1 MFPQDKFT
9 RIASLF
15 RIALRHC
22 HRKFYAS
29 SRKTRIL
36 ASSALFLC
44 AFTIGAA
51 GFAPA
56 EPDTSDAP
64 VHLITKDLA
73 LPDLQQQIARLEDR
87 QGQALYVN
95 EEKVRAGDTLASL
108 MKRLGIADDAAASFI
123 KSDTLARTVMQ
134 LRAGKRVMA
143 RTSEDGALQQL
154 TATLSDSRDGPVN
167 KLIIE
172 RDGDRFKS
180 AITPAALER
189 RIEMRSGQIRSSLF
203 AATDHARIP
212 DSIATQIV
220 DMFATDINF
229 SSDLRRG
236 DRFNVVYESF
246 YSNGEPVRTGRVL
259 AGEFTNAGST
269 YQAVWFDEPGS
280 KSGGGYYSFDGKSL
294 KKAFLKSPLAFTRI
308 SSGFSM
314 RKHPIRGI
322 WKQHNGVDFAAPT
335 GTPIHASGDGVV
347 DFVGKQNGYGNIV
360 VIRHWNKY
368 STAYAHMSRFASGIR
383 KGAKVSQGDVIGYVG
398 MTGWATGPHLHY
410 EFRVANVPRNPLSVD
425 IPNAQP
431 LNGSQLA
438 RFRKVSSDMYRRLAL
453 LRPAEENSKVTLAAL
468 DSAAPR
474 SASSRNR

>member
-9 RIASLF
+9 HIASLY
-15 RIALRHC
+15 RTVHRYC

-36 ASSALFLC
+36 AAGALFLG

-56 EPDTSDAP
+56 EPDTSDVTVQP
-64 VHLITKDLA
+64 IIKELA
-73 LPDLQQQIARLEDR
+73 LPDLQQQIAQLEDR
-87 QGQALYVN
+87 QAWYVN

-108 MKRLGIADDAAASFI
+108 MKRLGIADDAAAGFI
-123 KSDTLARTVMQ
+123 KSDALARTIMQ
-134 LRAGKRVMA
+134 LRAGKRVTA
-143 RTSEDGALQQL
+143 RTSEDGGLQQL
-154 TATLSDSRDGPVN
+154 SVTLSDSHDGPVN
-167 KLIIE
+167 ALTIK
-172 RDGDRFKS
+172 RDGDGFKA
-180 AITPAALER
+180 AIIPAALER
-189 RIEMRSGQIRSSLF
+189 RIEMRSGQIHSSLF
-203 AATDHARIP
+203 AATDHAQIP

-220 DMFATDINF
+220 DMFATNINF
-229 SSDLRRG
+229 SSDLRCG

-259 AGEFTNAGST
+259 AGEFTNAGNLH
-269 YQAVWFDEPGS
+269 QAVWFDEPGS
-280 KSGGGYYSFDGKSL
+280 KTGGGYYSFDGKSL

-314 RKHPIRGI
+314 RMHPIRGV
-322 WKQHNGVDFAAPT
+322 WKQHTGVDFAAPT

-347 DFVGKQNGYGNIV
+347 DFVGKQNGYGNII

-368 STAYAHMSRFASGIR
+368 ATAYGHMSRFASGMR

-410 EFRVANVPRNPLSVD
+410 EFRIANVPRNPLSVD
-425 IPNAQP
+425 VPNAQP
-431 LNGSQLA
+431 LNGSQLT
-438 RFRKVSSDMYRRLAL
+438 RFRAVSADMHRRLAL
-453 LRPAEENSKVTLAAL
+453 LRPAGEDSKITLAA
-468 DSAAPR
+468 R
-474 SASSRNR
+474 

>member
-9 RIASLF
+9 RIASLY
-15 RIALRHC
+15 RTAHRYC

-56 EPDTSDAP
+56 EPDTSDVP
-64 VHLITKDLA
+64 VQPIVKELA
-73 LPDLQQQIARLEDR
+73 LPDLQQQIAQLENR
-87 QGQALYVN
+87 QAWYVK
-95 EEKVRAGDTLASL
+95 EEKIRTSDTLATL
-108 MKRLGIADDAAASFI
+108 MRRLGVTDDAAAGFI
-123 KSDTLARTVMQ
+123 KSDALARTIMQ

-143 RTSEDGALQQL
+143 RTSEDGELQQL

-167 KLIIE
+167 ALIIE
-172 RDGDRFKS
+172 RDGDKFKA
-180 AITPAALER
+180 AITPAVLER

-203 AATDHARIP
+203 AATDHAQIP

-246 YSNGEPVRTGRVL
+246 YNNGEPVRTGRVL
-259 AGEFTNAGST
+259 AGEFTNAGNT

-280 KSGGGYYSFDGKSL
+280 RTGGGYYSFDGKSL

-314 RKHPIRGI
+314 RMHPIRGI
-322 WKQHNGVDFAAPT
+322 WKQHTGVDFAAPT

-360 VIRHWNKY
+360 VLKHQNKY
-368 STAYAHMSRFASGIR
+368 STVYAHMSRFASGMR
-383 KGAKVSQGDVIGYVG
+383 KGKKVSQGDVIGYVG

-410 EFRVANVPRNPLSVD
+410 EFRIANVPRNPLSIDV
-425 IPNAQP
+425 PNAQP

-438 RFRKVSSDMYRRLAL
+438 RFRAVSADMRHRLAL
-453 LRPAEENSKVTLAAL
+453 LQPAEENSKVTLAA
-468 DSAAPR
+468 R
-474 SASSRNR
+474 